1 MLPPASAFAVGIE
14 FYLRRHG
21 LHARLDA
28 TLIAEALLEAERL
41 SAGTEREEPAA
52 LFFACAGRSQAF
64 FPQASRVV
72 PHVTRTHATALG
84 LDLRAADV
92 ALTIHHT
99 RILRSEMAF
108 GELRDWFAARL
119 VPTTSPPR

>member
-1 MLPPASAFAVGIE
+1 MLPPAPALVAGIE

-21 LHARLDA
+21 LQARLDA
-28 TLIAEALLEAERL
+28 TLIAEALLDAERL

-52 LFFACAGRSQAF
+52 LFFACALRSRAF

-72 PHVTRTHATALG
+72 PHVTRAHATALG

-99 RILRSEMAF
+99 RILRTEMAF
-108 GELRDWFAARL
+108 DELREWFAARL
-119 VPTTSPPR
+119 FPAASPR